1 MIGQKSNGLASSRFA
16 PKKEVDSKEFLAQ
29 IAASS
34 SKNQSPKA
42 QMETNRSL
50 PRGVMRPKLSEAE
63 PSGKASK
70 EIGNKRR
77 GRPNH
82 VLFEPKAKQ
91 SLGVP
96 GASVRRPNSN
106 LHFLNPGL
114 KDHRLGRG
122 NGGTD
127 GAEK

>member
-16 PKKEVDSKEFLAQ
+16 PKKEVNSKEFLAQ
-29 IAASS
+29 IVASH

-42 QMETNRSL
+42 QMETDRSL
-50 PRGVMRPKLSEAE
+50 SKGVMRPKLSEAE
-63 PSGKASK
+63 PSGNTSK
-70 EIGNKRR
+70 EIVNKRR
-77 GRPNH
+77 GRPYH
-82 VLFEPKAKQ
+82 VMFEPKATQ
-91 SLGVP
+91 PLGVP
-96 GASVRRPNSN
+96 EASVRRPNSN

-114 KDHRLGRG
+114 KDHILGRG